1 MASKEREYIN
11 KHRQLF
17 KSPVELQ
24 KEVDARYGADAEQKM
39 SDKEAHDVY
48 SEAIRWASWNDIAMQ
63 DYWAEECGSGIHRWD
78 ENNPKPYVK
87 KVLATLKTMAE
98 HMIHGQQ
105 LGLSDLEQRVVDT
118 LWGWV
123 PHNYQDNYVACAR
136 EVSKA
141 IIRLLPPDS
150 EEKSKEGYKAFYR
163 QVINEVKRLAAQ
175 YDVDFDTSEYNLTIG
190 YFYEWMSIEYGLVS
204 KYALEEED

>member
-1 MASKEREYIN
+1 MASREREYID
-11 KHRQLF
+11 KGRKRF
-17 KSPVELQ
+17 KSPIELQ

-39 SDKEAHDVY
+39 SYREARDVY
-48 SEAIRWASWNDIAMQ
+48 QEAILWSSWNDIAMQ
-63 DYWAEECGSGIHRWD
+63 DHWAEECESGIHRWD
-78 ENNPKPYVK
+78 EDNPKPYVK
-87 KVLATLKTMAE
+87 KVLSTLKTTAE
-98 HMIHGQQ
+98 HLIHGQQ

-136 EVSKA
+136 EVSKE

-150 EEKSKEGYKAFYR
+150 EEKSKEGYEAYYL

-190 YFYEWMSIEYGLVS
+190 YFYEWMSNEYGLVS
-204 KYALEEED
+204 KDILDEED